1 MQKTSVNSTYTPKWL
16 CSASDGAYT
25 ASNTEFED
33 MSQKCMPAAA
43 RSFKHDNARS
53 NIARMSKAK
62 LMKFGWTI
70 LPHPPYSP
78 DLAPSYY
85 HLFSYLQ
92 RHLGGQDFQTR
103 DDIKKTLEQCFKEK
117 SPAFWS
123 KGIYDLP
130 KRWQKIPSSLIVGM
144 RLLLLVLLLA
154 VWVNC
159 AIADDFGQRIKKVF
173 GKIKTALNATTLQR
187 VHEKFKKFGE
197 KLKAKLTLSP
207 EQQARLQE
215 LLKKIVPIKKDHV
228 QKDGDS
234 IEEINTKKK
243 IGEFLFQ
250 SDIVLTEEQANEIV
264 DVDNSGNRTK
274 RQAFRDGN
282 YPRTIWSTGVNFF
295 FDPSAGPDIQRIFKK
310 GAALWQKDTCI
321 DFRMDNRAPNRIRVF
336 REDGCWSFVGNLNR
350 QQDLSLGE
358 GCETVG
364 IAAHEIGHALGFFHT
379 QSRHDRDDFIVF
391 NPRNVKPDWLDQFT
405 KETENTN
412 YNYGLPYDYGNIMH
426 YGASSSSVNGEVT
439 MMPKDPKYIETL
451 GSPFVSFY
459 ELLMLNAHYRCLER
473 CDKATS
479 AKCMMG
485 GFPHPRDCSRCVCPS
500 GYGGR
505 LCNER
510 PPGCGGTL
518 EAKPQYQVL
527 FDEVGD
533 AKAGKQA
540 REDMTTCTYWIR
552 APVGSRIEVKIADLS
567 RGLAVDGCTY
577 WGVEI
582 KTHADQR
589 LTGYRFCAPEDVG
602 VTLVSKFHV
611 VPIVAYNRFY
621 ATQFKLQYRIAP
633 QRG

>member
-1 MQKTSVNSTYTPKWL
+1 
-16 CSASDGAYT
+16 
-25 ASNTEFED
+25 
-33 MSQKCMPAAA
+33 
-43 RSFKHDNARS
+43 
-53 NIARMSKAK
+53 
-62 LMKFGWTI
+62 
-70 LPHPPYSP
+70 
-78 DLAPSYY
+78 
-85 HLFSYLQ
+85 
-92 RHLGGQDFQTR
+92 
-103 DDIKKTLEQCFKEK
+103 
-117 SPAFWS
+117 
-123 KGIYDLP
+123 
-130 KRWQKIPSSLIVGM
+130 M
-144 RLLLLVLLLA
+144 RVLLLVLLLA
-154 VWVNC
+154 LCANC
-159 AIADDFGQRIKKVF
+159 AIGDDFGQRIKKVF
-173 GKIKTALNATTLQR
+173 GKIKTALNTTTLQR

-207 EQQARLQE
+207 EQKARLQE

-350 QQDLSLGE
+350 QQDLSLGK
-358 GCETVG
+358 GCETVA

-391 NPRNVKPDWLDQFT
+391 NPQNVKVILDP
-405 KETENTN
+405 
-412 YNYGLPYDYGNIMH
+412 LP
-426 YGASSSSVNGEVT
+426 SSSVNGGIT
-439 MMPKDPKYIETL
+439 MMPRDPRYTETL
-451 GSPFVSFY
+451 GSPFISFY

-527 FDEVGD
+527 LDEVGD
-533 AKAGKQA
+533 TKAGKQA
-540 REDMTTCTYWIR
+540 REDMTTCTYWIK

-567 RGLAVDGCTY
+567 RGLAVDGCSY

-611 VPIVAYNRFY
+611 VPIITYNRFY
-621 ATQFKLQYRIAP
+621 ATQVKLQYRIVSSAP
-633 QRG
+633 PRG

>member
-1 MQKTSVNSTYTPKWL
+1 
-16 CSASDGAYT
+16 
-25 ASNTEFED
+25 
-33 MSQKCMPAAA
+33 
-43 RSFKHDNARS
+43 
-53 NIARMSKAK
+53 
-62 LMKFGWTI
+62 
-70 LPHPPYSP
+70 
-78 DLAPSYY
+78 
-85 HLFSYLQ
+85 
-92 RHLGGQDFQTR
+92 
-103 DDIKKTLEQCFKEK
+103 
-117 SPAFWS
+117 
-123 KGIYDLP
+123 
-130 KRWQKIPSSLIVGM
+130 M
-144 RLLLLVLLLA
+144 RVLLLVLLLA
-154 VWVNC
+154 LCANC
-159 AIADDFGQRIKKVF
+159 AIGDDFGQRIKKVF
-173 GKIKTALNATTLQR
+173 GKIKTALNTTTLQR

-207 EQQARLQE
+207 EQKARLQE

-350 QQDLSLGE
+350 QQDLSLGK
-358 GCETVG
+358 GCETVA

-391 NPRNVKPDWLDQFT
+391 NPQNVKVILDP
-405 KETENTN
+405 
-412 YNYGLPYDYGNIMH
+412 LP
-426 YGASSSSVNGEVT
+426 SSSVNGGIT
-439 MMPKDPKYIETL
+439 MMPRDPRYTETL
-451 GSPFVSFY
+451 GSPFISFY

-527 FDEVGD
+527 LDEVGD
-533 AKAGKQA
+533 TKAGKQA
-540 REDMTTCTYWIR
+540 REDMTTCTYWIK

-567 RGLAVDGCTY
+567 RGLAVDGCSY

-589 LTGYRFCAPEDVG
+589 LTGYRGCWGHIGIKVPRCSDNNVQQILRNSSQITVPYRWEWVYQRCSSNRFADDILLITPSIGQAERMLTEFDETCGCIGLQLNLQKTMFMRNGWVSDAPFTLNGTNISECTSYVYVGRELNMMNDLTPELGRRRREAWGAYKSIEDV
-602 VTLVSKFHV
+602 VKKTRNTRL
-611 VPIVAYNRFY
+611 
-621 ATQFKLQYRIAP
+621 
-633 QRG
+633 RGHLFNTTVLPALTYSSET

>member
-1 MQKTSVNSTYTPKWL
+1 
-16 CSASDGAYT
+16 
-25 ASNTEFED
+25 
-33 MSQKCMPAAA
+33 
-43 RSFKHDNARS
+43 
-53 NIARMSKAK
+53 
-62 LMKFGWTI
+62 
-70 LPHPPYSP
+70 
-78 DLAPSYY
+78 
-85 HLFSYLQ
+85 
-92 RHLGGQDFQTR
+92 
-103 DDIKKTLEQCFKEK
+103 
-117 SPAFWS
+117 
-123 KGIYDLP
+123 
-130 KRWQKIPSSLIVGM
+130 M